1 MVYILLNSRIKNIK
15 SISNMNEEDKLFIIE
30 NINADTSKLLFK
42 FHKDTNKRFLIN
54 QIGKRQK
61 TKSKLPSLFE
71 NYNFTFPQNSKAIEQ
86 CSSEKSAE
94 AKSNYFKGN
103 NFLDL
108 TGGLGID
115 TLFFSRNFENIYYNE
130 KNITLYDLA
139 KLNYPT
145 FNLSNLS
152 AADFI
157 ENNNT
162 EFDLVYIDPDRRDDS
177 NRKLYKLED
186 LQPNILEIILKLKSK
201 EFLIKLSPIYEIKEL
216 DKYFDNYDVWLISI
230 DNELKELLVHIK
242 ADAVRKI
249 KLLIIKD
256 GNINEFNY
264 DFSDTKLDL
273 ENNIANYLYEP
284 DVAVLKANL
293 QDQIGKEFNLNKLN
307 MNTHF
312 YFSDVLNN
320 EYPGNIYKVKSKLHY
335 NKKEFKTQG
344 IDSGIIKIRN
354 FDDTLSNIKKK
365 LSIKEN
371 NKQYLFFMKD
381 YHDKN
386 ICVVCDKIIN

>member
-1 MVYILLNSRIKNIK
+1 M
-15 SISNMNEEDKLFIIE
+15 
-30 NINADTSKLLFK
+30 
-42 FHKDTNKRFLIN
+42 
-54 QIGKRQK
+54 
-61 TKSKLPSLFE
+61 
-71 NYNFTFPQNSKAIEQ
+71 
-86 CSSEKSAE
+86 
-94 AKSNYFKGN
+94 
-103 NFLDL
+103 

-115 TLFFSRNFENIYYNE
+115 TLFFSRNFENTYYNE

-186 LQPNILEIILKLKSK
+186 LQPNILEIIPKLKSK

-249 KLLIIKD
+249 KLLIIKAD
-256 GNINEFNY
+256 NINEFNY
-264 DFSDTKLDL
+264 DYSDTKLDL

-293 QDQIGKEFNLNKLN
+293 QDQISKEFNLNKLN